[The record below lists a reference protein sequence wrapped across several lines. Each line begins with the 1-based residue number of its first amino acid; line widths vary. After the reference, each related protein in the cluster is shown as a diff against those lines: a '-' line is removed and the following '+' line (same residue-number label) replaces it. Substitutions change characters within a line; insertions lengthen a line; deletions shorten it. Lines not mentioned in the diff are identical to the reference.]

1 MTTMGN
7 MKRMTLKWMVPTGV
21 LLTLGLFA
29 AADVAWS
36 QPPDGPGG
44 RRGQMGRRGGPGGPG
59 GPGGLM
65 LPLGRLELSDPQRE
79 QVRGVMEQN
88 REAAR
93 AAGARVREVRSALQ
107 DAITAEVVN
116 EGAIRAV
123 AAELANA
130 EGDAAVQRAF
140 VRSQVWQLLTPDQQT
155 TALEIESNMK
165 ERMDQRRARRG
176 ERGERGERR
185 ERRRQQG

>member
-1 MTTMGN
+1 MISMRSTTR
-7 MKRMTLKWMVPTGV
+7 KTFKWMVPAGV

-29 AADVAWS
+29 VADVAWS

-44 RRGQMGRRGGPGGPG
+44 RRGRVGRRGGPG

-65 LPLGRLELSDPQRE
+65 LPMGRLGLTDTQHE

-88 REAAR
+88 REATQV
-93 AAGARVREVRSALQ
+93 AGARLREVRQALH
-107 DAITAEVVN
+107 DAVGADVAN

-130 EGDAAVQRAF
+130 EGDVAVQRAF
-140 VRSQVWQLLTPDQQT
+140 VRSQVWQLLTPDQQA
-155 TALEIESNMK
+155 TARELEAEMK
-165 ERMDQRRARRG
+165 QRMEQRRGRRA
-176 ERGERGERR
+176 ERGERR
-185 ERRRQQG
+185 ERRRQG